1 VRELKVIGLSA
12 DGKRVVCQDA
22 NGSDKFVIDADDRL
36 RAAARGDLSRLGQI
50 QIEMESSLRP
60 REIQARI
67 RAGATVQQV
76 ATAAGVDVARIERF
90 AHPVLLERQRA
101 AEMATAA
108 HPVRSDGPT
117 VNSLA
122 DTVAGAMF
130 ARGLDPDAIEWDA
143 WKVEDG
149 RWTVQLQWRAGR
161 SDNKAHFRFTPGA
174 HGGTVTAL
182 DDSAREL
189 IDPTFT
195 RSLRTVAPVAPLLP
209 EPEPELFTERP
220 APQPE
225 PVHEP
230 EPVEEVND
238 AQPTPAPRRSRRSK
252 PAVPTWEDVLLG
264 VRSSGQN

>member
-1 VRELKVIGLSA
+1 MRELKVIGLSA
-12 DGKRVVCQDA
+12 DGKRVICQDA
-22 NGSDKFVIDADDRL
+22 NGTDRFAIDADDKL

-76 ATAAGVDVARIERF
+76 AAAAGADVSRIERF

-101 AEMATAA
+101 AEMASAA
-108 HPVRSDGPT
+108 HPVRNDGPAVST
-117 VNSLA
+117 LA

-130 ARGLDPDAIEWDA
+130 GRGLDPDAIEWDA

-195 RSLRTVAPVAPLLP
+195 RSLRPVTAVAPLLP

-220 APQPE
+220 APASAPE
-225 PVHEP
+225 QVV
-230 EPVEEVND
+230 VEENAD
-238 AQPTPAPRRSRRSK
+238 NAPAPAPRRARRNK

>member
-1 VRELKVIGLSA
+1 MRELKVIGLSA
-12 DGKRVVCQDA
+12 DGKRVICQEA
-22 NGSDKFVIDADDRL
+22 NGTDKFAIDADDRL

-76 ATAAGVDVARIERF
+76 ATAAGVDVSRIERF

-101 AEMATAA
+101 AEMASAA
-108 HPVRSDGPT
+108 HPVRNDGPAVST
-117 VNSLA
+117 LA

-130 ARGLDPDAIEWDA
+130 ARGGDPDAIEWDA

-149 RWTVQLQWRAGR
+149 RWTVQLQWRTGR
-161 SDNKAHFRFTPGA
+161 SDNKAHFRYTPGA

-195 RSLRTVAPVAPLLP
+195 RSLRPVAAVSPLLP
-209 EPEPELFTERP
+209 EPEPELFTEPP
-220 APQPE
+220 APLP
-225 PVHEP
+225 EP
-230 EPVEEVND
+230 EPAVAEEHTETETTQ
-238 AQPTPAPRRSRRSK
+238 APAPRRSRRSK